1 MDRILYLKKMV
12 EASKG
17 KAGDTRY
24 GFRSFHGVY
33 LELAKMELQNCG
45 KTTEAI
51 DYQNMDLGLD
61 HVASRRDCADFIIP
75 AYIRILMEHR
85 DKSYMDPDYCA
96 RIESTLLGF
105 RYWLLF
111 HRKSS
116 DSFPQCGVSDR

>member
-45 KTTEAI
+45 ETTEAI
-51 DYQNMDLGLD
+51 DYQNMD
-61 HVASRRDCADFIIP
+61 
-75 AYIRILMEHR
+75 
-85 DKSYMDPDYCA
+85 
-96 RIESTLLGF
+96 
-105 RYWLLF
+105 
-111 HRKSS
+111 
-116 DSFPQCGVSDR
+116 